1 MHVFIRCSLL
11 GSALAAPLPALAHAV
26 LIDSTPAPN
35 GHVPAGPLAIV
46 FRYNSRIDAGRSKL
60 TLTAPGSD
68 GGTTT
73 RLAAHGEGADLLD
86 ASATLTPGDYTLHWQ
101 VLAIDGHITRG
112 NVPFTV
118 DAAATTVSA
127 AGAK

>member
-1 MHVFIRCSLL
+1 MHVFIRRSLL
-11 GSALAAPLPALAHAV
+11 GGALAAPLPALAHAV
-26 LIDSTPAPN
+26 LVDSTPAPN

-60 TLTAPGSD
+60 TLTAPGQD

-73 RLAAHGEGADLLD
+73 RLAAP
-86 ASATLTPGDYTLHWQ
+86 ATLTPGDYTLHWQ